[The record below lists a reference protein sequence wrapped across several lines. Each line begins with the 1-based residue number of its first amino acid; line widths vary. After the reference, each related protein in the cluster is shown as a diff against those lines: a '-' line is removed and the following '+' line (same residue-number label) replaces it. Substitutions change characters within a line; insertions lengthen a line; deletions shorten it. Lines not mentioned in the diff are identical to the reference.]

1 MPVQNRSQIPSAGA
15 NLHGAGRLSTPL
27 TVRIKTV
34 KIKIHRVPHRG
45 TSCTYKISICVYF
58 HAVRQNA
65 TYIFTQ
71 SVRIQC
77 INFAQSIGTR
87 RVKIFCVLYADIT
100 LPDGSGVTG
109 SDTILAQFKYTAV
122 KRGGARV
129 SGTIQALNELDAAA
143 RIKEECDVIIKLKE
157 VKTHSGGS
165 FLSMDIGG
173 KRFHAQPFSVVCSQF
188 AIILKAGI
196 PVARAVRLVA
206 GKTADKPLKQL
217 LNQVAQDVENGRKL
231 SVSFEERGK
240 KFLPVTFVETI
251 RAGEEAGN
259 VSEAFESMHVHFD
272 KQTKMRR
279 RLRDAMI
286 YPVFVLIL
294 AVLVVAALMIWV
306 VPMFNS
312 LFESYSTSLP
322 AVTRTLIAISAFFQH
337 FLVLCLLWIYSRTEN
352 GRMFFARL
360 HLKLPVIGNIQ
371 ELTGA
376 SQFANTMTS
385 LLSAGLPLNKAVSI
399 TAHVMDNYFLSTQTA
414 KLSDRVLEGH
424 PLGESMRQQN
434 IMPEILIDMTAVGEN
449 SGEMTQALKNVG
461 RYYDDEL
468 ENAVQN
474 IFAKLQPSL
483 IIVMAGIAGF
493 VIISVY
499 SAMFSLYSSM

>member
-1 MPVQNRSQIPSAGA
+1 
-15 NLHGAGRLSTPL
+15 
-27 TVRIKTV
+27 
-34 KIKIHRVPHRG
+34 
-45 TSCTYKISICVYF
+45 
-58 HAVRQNA
+58 
-65 TYIFTQ
+65 
-71 SVRIQC
+71 
-77 INFAQSIGTR
+77 
-87 RVKIFCVLYADIT
+87 
-100 LPDGSGVTG
+100 
-109 SDTILAQFKYTAV
+109 
-122 KRGGARV
+122 
-129 SGTIQALNELDAAA
+129 
-143 RIKEECDVIIKLKE
+143 
-157 VKTHSGGS
+157 
-165 FLSMDIGG
+165 
-173 KRFHAQPFSVVCSQF
+173 
-188 AIILKAGI
+188 
-196 PVARAVRLVA
+196 
-206 GKTADKPLKQL
+206 
-217 LNQVAQDVENGRKL
+217 
-231 SVSFEERGK
+231 
-240 KFLPVTFVETI
+240 
-251 RAGEEAGN
+251 
-259 VSEAFESMHVHFD
+259 
-272 KQTKMRR
+272 
-279 RLRDAMI
+279 
-286 YPVFVLIL
+286 
-294 AVLVVAALMIWV
+294 
-306 VPMFNS
+306 
-312 LFESYSTSLP
+312 
-322 AVTRTLIAISAFFQH
+322 
-337 FLVLCLLWIYSRTEN
+337 
-352 GRMFFARL
+352 MFFARL